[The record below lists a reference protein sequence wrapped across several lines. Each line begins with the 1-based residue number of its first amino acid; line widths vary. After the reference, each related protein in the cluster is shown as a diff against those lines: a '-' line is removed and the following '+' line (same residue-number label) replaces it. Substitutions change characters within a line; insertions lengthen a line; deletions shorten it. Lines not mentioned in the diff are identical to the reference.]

1 MGEGALDA
9 ARRRAEVA
17 VVVGTRPG
25 LVMFAP
31 ILEALRAA
39 GVPHVLVH
47 TGQHYSPALDGELC
61 IELGVP
67 PPDHRLENV
76 ENHRTH
82 GAQTAAMI
90 AAVERYLLERRP
102 RVVLVGGDAN
112 TNLAAALAARKLGLE
127 VGHVEAG
134 ERSYDRRMPEEHNR
148 RVIDHVSDY
157 LYATSE
163 KAAERL
169 RREAVWGEVLVTGNP
184 IVDASRAARRR
195 LPAPSSA
202 PPHAVLTTH
211 REENVDDP
219 GRLRG
224 ILSGAAAAGLVLGL
238 EIRAPLHPRTWR
250 RLEEFGLLEWA
261 RGLEG
266 LRLDPALGYLAFL
279 SLLVSAR
286 LVFTDSGGV
295 QQEACIHRV
304 PCVTVRE
311 NTEWTETLPSGAN
324 RLAGTDPERIVRAAQ
339 AALGAVVDWPEPFG
353 DGRAAERIAAHLA
366 GVLAR
371 PPP

>member
-1 MGEGALDA
+1 MGEGVLDPE
-9 ARRRAEVA
+9 RRRPEVA

-25 LVMFAP
+25 IVMFAP

-47 TGQHYSPALDGELC
+47 SGQHYSPALDGELLA
-61 IELGVP
+61 ELGIP
-67 PPDHRLENV
+67 PPDHRLSDV
-76 ENHRTH
+76 ATQRTH

-90 AAVERYLLERRP
+90 VGIERYLLERRS

-148 RVIDHVSDY
+148 RVIDHLSDY

-169 RREAVWGEVLVTGNP
+169 RREAVWGEILVTGNP
-184 IVDASRAARRR
+184 IVDASLAARRR
-195 LPAPSSA
+195 LTPVAASVPY
-202 PPHAVLTTH
+202 AVLTTH

-219 GRLRG
+219 VRLRG
-224 ILSGAAAAGLVLGL
+224 ILSGVAAAGLVLGL

-261 RGLEG
+261 RTLPG
-266 LRLDPALGYLAFL
+266 LRLEGALGYLAFL
-279 SLLVSAR
+279 SLLVSSR

-304 PCVTVRE
+304 PCVTVRD

-324 RLAGTDPERIVRAAQ
+324 RLAGTDPERIVRSAQ
-339 AALGAVVDWPEPFG
+339 TSLGAVVDWPEPFG
-353 DGRAAERIAAHLA
+353 DGRAAERIAAHLS
-366 GVLAR
+366 GVLSR
-371 PPP
+371 PAP

>member
-1 MGEGALDA
+1 MGEGVLDP
-9 ARRRAEVA
+9 ARRRPEVA

-31 ILEALRAA
+31 ILEALRKAA
-39 GVPHVLVH
+39 VPHVLVH
-47 TGQHYSPALDGELC
+47 TGQHYSPSMDADLC
-61 IELGVP
+61 AELGMP
-67 PPDHRLENV
+67 PPEYRLERI
-76 ENHRTH
+76 EDARTH

-90 AAVERYLLERRP
+90 VGLERYFLERRP

-169 RREAVWGEVLVTGNP
+169 RREAVWGEVVVTGNP

-195 LPAPSSA
+195 CASVPSV
-202 PPHAVLTTH
+202 PPYAVLTTH

-224 ILSGAAAAGLVLGL
+224 ILSGVAAAGLILGL

-261 RGLEG
+261 RTLEG
-266 LRLDPALGYLAFL
+266 LKLGEALGYLAFL
-279 SLLVSAR
+279 GLLISAR

-295 QQEACIHRV
+295 QQEACIHQV

-324 RLAGTDPERIVRAAQ
+324 RLAGTDPERIVREAQ

-353 DGRAAERIAAHLA
+353 DGRAAERIAAHLN
-366 GVLAR
+366 GVLHR